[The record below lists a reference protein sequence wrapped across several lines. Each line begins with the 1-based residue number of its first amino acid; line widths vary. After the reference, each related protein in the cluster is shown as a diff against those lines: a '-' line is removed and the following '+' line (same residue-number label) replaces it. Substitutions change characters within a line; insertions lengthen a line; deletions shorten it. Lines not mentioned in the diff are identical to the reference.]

1 MERGPQQAVPP
12 KSKTPLFLRQPGSP
26 GAGFAQNGRNMT
38 HTMNLTHTVTLTE
51 NEAQVILAGLRLAV
65 SYASE
70 LKQHSKAQLFDA
82 ALETLQ
88 AQLAAE

>member
-1 MERGPQQAVPP
+1 MHGFLAAARCGTSDAYETMEM
-12 KSKTPLFLRQPGSP
+12 K
-26 GAGFAQNGRNMT
+26 
-38 HTMNLTHTVTLTE
+38 HTVTLTE

-88 AQLAAE
+88 AQLTAE

>member
-1 MERGPQQAVPP
+1 MEM
-12 KSKTPLFLRQPGSP
+12 K
-26 GAGFAQNGRNMT
+26 
-38 HTMNLTHTVTLTE
+38 HTVTLTE

-88 AQLAAE
+88 AQLTAE